1 MLLRILIILIIL
13 LTLPALYIDRC
24 FLKKKKCR
32 HISTVCRE
40 KSNYCRFVLWIP
52 NVLLMLIG
60 IVLTM
65 TENFTPSM
73 VYAKGIYLVAF
84 LCIAIPETLFTLI
97 SLIGL
102 IFRKRS
108 PIIYKTTN
116 AIALSTAVLMFCALV
131 AGYFFGY
138 KHIVTKQISYS
149 SSDLPTTFDG
159 YRIVQFSD
167 MHIGTYSE
175 TPEIVDNIV
184 DSINALK
191 PDAVFFTGDMVN
203 YRSVELEQ
211 FVGVLKRI
219 KAKDGVY
226 SVMGNHDYME
236 YFHWKSLEERIADV
250 KNLVR
255 LQRNMGWHLLLN
267 ESRTI
272 VRNGEGIAIIGVEN
286 DGRPPFPELGDLKK
300 AESSIPE
307 DIKFKILLSHDPT
320 HWRRKVLPQTNI
332 QLMLAGHTH
341 GMQFKVGNASPAS
354 LFYKEWGGMYSEGE
368 RALIVSTGIGQV
380 LLPLR
385 FGAWP
390 EIEVITLHKR

>member
-1 MLLRILIILIIL
+1 MFLRILIILIIC

-24 FLKKKKCR
+24 FLKKRKCR

-40 KSNYCRFVLWIP
+40 KGNKCRLILWIP
-52 NVLLMLIG
+52 NVLLIILG

-73 VYAKGIYLVAF
+73 VYAKGVYLVAF

-97 SLIGL
+97 SLIAML
-102 IFRKRS
+102 FKKRS
-108 PIIYKTTN
+108 SILYKSFN
-116 AIALSTAVLMFCALV
+116 AIALATAVFMFFALV
-131 AGYFFGY
+131 LGYFFGY
-138 KHIVTKQISYS
+138 KHIVTKQTSYF
-149 SSDLPTTFDG
+149 SSDLPSEFDG

-175 TPEIVDNIV
+175 TPEVVDNIV

-203 YRSVELEQ
+203 YRSVELDQ
-211 FVGVLKRI
+211 FVSVLKKI

-226 SVMGNHDYME
+226 SIMGNHDYME
-236 YFHWKSLEERIADV
+236 YFHWNSPEERQSDV
-250 KNLVR
+250 KRLVR
-255 LQRNMGWHLLLN
+255 LQRGMGWHMLLN
-267 ESRTI
+267 ESRIITRQGGRMAI
-272 VRNGEGIAIIGVEN
+272 VGVEN
-286 DGRPPFPELGDLKK
+286 DGNPPFPQLGDLPK
-300 AESSIPE
+300 AERGIPQ
-307 DIKFKILLSHDPT
+307 DIKFRILLSHDPT
-320 HWRRKVLPQTNI
+320 HWRRKVLPQTDI

-341 GMQFKVGNASPAS
+341 GMQFKVGSVSPAS

-368 RALIVSTGIGQV
+368 RTLIVSTGIGQV

-390 EIEVITLHKR
+390 EIEVITLHKK